1 MKKYFSVI
9 AGYILLVACASVQE
23 ISKQGTSISPGQIA
37 IVNETDTTH
46 SLFIGAESAEMYR
59 IEIEPGETWISSSF
73 NVRPHVRLYYTEK
86 RLEEYLL
93 MPGLFYHLYF
103 DKRKKRTDIKLIRN
117 R

>member
-9 AGYILLVACASVQE
+9 AGFILLVACASVQE

-46 SLFIGAESAEMYR
+46 FLFIGAESTEMYR
-59 IEIEPGETWISSSF
+59 IDIEPGETWISPSF
-73 NVRPHVRLYYTEK
+73 NGRPHVRLYYNEE
-86 RLEEYLL
+86 RFEEYLL
-93 MPGLFYHLYF
+93 VPGLFYHLYF
-103 DKRKKRTDIKLIRN
+103 DNRKKRTDIKLMRN